1 MINTDFL
8 NKLIN
13 ETLPSTTK
21 LVAVSKFKSIS
32 EINEVYNYG
41 VRNFGESRPQEL
53 KEKMD
58 LLPKDIIWH
67 FIGHLQRNKIKM
79 IIDRVDLIHSVD
91 SIKLLDDINKIALNR
106 GIIKDILLQ
115 PYIAQEDTKQG
126 LEIEELWSIIN
137 KKESYSG
144 VRICGLMGM
153 ASNTDNI
160 SIVESEFSNLKQLFD
175 IAKERY
181 FAQDNY
187 FKEISMG
194 MSNDYQIGIK
204 YGATLVRIG
213 SLIFGDR

>member
-32 EINEVYNYG
+32 EIKEVYNHG

-58 LLPKDIIWH
+58 VLPNDIVWH

-91 SIKLLDDINKIALNR
+91 SIKLLDEINKIAQNR
-106 GIIKDILLQ
+106 GVIKDVLLQ

-126 LEIEELWSIIN
+126 LEIDELWSILN
-137 KKESYSG
+137 NKESYSSI
-144 VRICGLMGM
+144 RICGLMGM

-160 SIVESEFSNLKQLFD
+160 SIVEAEFSNLKQLFD

-181 FAQDNY
+181 LAQDNY

-204 YGATLVRIG
+204 HGATLVRIG